1 QSTPATPTPTPAPA
15 PAPPAAAPLKGVPAK
30 SPGLTHRI
38 NINKASQAELELLP
52 QVGPAMAK
60 KIMDYRALHGPF
72 KTIADLDKVKG
83 IGPKKLAKIA
93 PLVTVE

>member
-1 QSTPATPTPTPAPA
+1 LPGA
-15 PAPPAAAPLKGVPAK
+15 PAK

-38 NINKASQAELELLP
+38 NVNTAGQAELELLP
-52 QVGPAMAK
+52 NVGPAMAK

-72 KTIADLDKVKG
+72 KSIADLDKVKG
-83 IGPKKLAKIA
+83 IGPKTMAKIA

>member
-1 QSTPATPTPTPAPA
+1 VQPTPAA
-15 PAPPAAAPLKGVPAK
+15 GPLPGAPAK

-38 NINKASQAELELLP
+38 NVNTAGQAELELLP
-52 QVGPAMAK
+52 NVGPAMAK

-72 KTIADLDKVKG
+72 KSIADLDKVKG
-83 IGPKKLAKIA
+83 IGPKTMAKIA